1 MGFCNKLTNFEC
13 NILQTNQIEMKPV
26 YLVGIVLSIILG
38 SFFNWILCCESDN
51 VLGAEDENGAK
62 ENVTSLASPL
72 IIRDQTGDFLFKS
85 DSNFYFNK
93 SNFIIK
99 RPVSSQIEKGVVS
112 LKSYIGNQNNK
123 FVDITGFYDPM
134 EENNSAFPNLG
145 LARANA
151 VKNYLL
157 SLGVSSKKLNIHG
170 SSKEGLVMEEES
182 IVEGPIAVAI
192 TENANIKDAQAIID
206 NIKQHPIVLYFDSG
220 KSSIRLNQNQRE
232 KYLNMVRA
240 LDKVD
245 NVSILV
251 EGHTDN
257 TGEAEANQVLG
268 RKRAEFIKEYLVSNG
283 IAPIR
288 IQTVSKGQL
297 EPIAGNDTQ
306 EGRAQNRRIVITV
319 N

>member
-1 MGFCNKLTNFEC
+1 
-13 NILQTNQIEMKPV
+13 MKSA

-38 SFFNWILCCESDN
+38 SFFNWILCCEPTDTTGGDQGS
-51 VLGAEDENGAK
+51 VPVT
-62 ENVTSLASPL
+62 ENVTAGNNPF
-72 IIRDQTGDFLFKS
+72 IISDNTGDFSYQS
-85 DSNFYFNK
+85 DDNFNFNV

-99 RPVSSQIEKGVVS
+99 RPVSQEINHGITT

-123 FVDITGFYDPM
+123 FVDITGYYDPM
-134 EENNSAFPNLG
+134 EENTSAFPNLG

-170 SSKEGLVMEEES
+170 AEKERLIVANDS
-182 IVEGPIAVAI
+182 IVDGAVSVAI
-192 TENANIKDAQAIID
+192 TENANIKDAQAVVDAIKENPIIL
-206 NIKQHPIVLYFDSG
+206 HFDTG
-220 KSSIRLNQNQRE
+220 KSSITLTQDQRE
-232 KYLNMVRA
+232 KYLDIVRA
-240 LDKVD
+240 LDKID

-257 TGEAEANQVLG
+257 TGTPEGNLVLG
-268 RKRAEFIKEYLVSNG
+268 EKRASFIKDYLVKNG
-283 IAPIR
+283 VAPIR
-288 IQTVSKGQL
+288 IQTVSKGQK
-297 EPIAGNDTQ
+297 EPIADNGTQ

>member
-1 MGFCNKLTNFEC
+1 MEFYNKLTNFEC
-13 NILQTNQIEMKPV
+13 NVLQTNQIQMKSV
-26 YLVGIVLSIILG
+26 YLFGIVLSIILG
-38 SFFNWILCCESDN
+38 SFFNWMLCCESYNVNVVEVDQGASDN
-51 VLGAEDENGAK
+51 VAA
-62 ENVTSLASPL
+62 LASPF
-72 IIRDQTGDFLFKS
+72 IIRDLTGNFEFKS
-85 DSNFYFNK
+85 DSNFYFNR

-99 RPVSSQIEKGVVS
+99 RPVSSQIDKGVTS

-123 FVDITGFYDPM
+123 FVDITGFYDPA

-170 SSKEGLVMEEES
+170 SAKEGLVLQDQS
-182 IVEGPIAVAI
+182 IVEGPIAVTI

-206 NIKQHPIVLYFDSG
+206 NIKEQPIVLHFDSG
-220 KSSIRLNQNQRE
+220 KSSIELNQSQRE
-232 KYLNMVRA
+232 KYLSMVRA

-257 TGEAEANQVLG
+257 TGEAEGNLVLG
-268 RKRAEFIKEYLVSNG
+268 KKRADFIKDYLVSNG

-288 IQTVSKGQL
+288 IQTISKGQH
-297 EPIAGNDTQ
+297 EPIASNDTPQ
-306 EGRAQNRRIVITV
+306 GRAQNRRIVITV